1 MVSVR
6 LLVFT
11 LLIGLCAG
19 AFRGIASAEGVLM
32 PDVATGSISSDGQR

>member
-11 LLIGLCAG
+11 PLLGLCAG
-19 AFRGIASAEGVLM
+19 ALEGIASVGDTA
-32 PDVATGSISSDGQR
+32 DVGAICSSTRQ